1 MNDLLIPNYELIEKI
16 GEGGFGLVYKARQN
30 NTGQLVAIKVLKTG
44 LNAPKDAKQRARFER
59 ETKLSAQLHH
69 PHIVRLIDKGFTEKG
84 QPFAVF
90 EYIIGET
97 LKQRIILQQ
106 GISPVETKLLMSQ
119 VLDALISAHTL
130 GIAHRDMKPQ
140 NIMVTQTGA
149 KPYAKV
155 LDFGIGAFTQ
165 HSQDYQSIAFTSELI
180 GSPNYIAPEQLRG
193 EAPSV
198 KSDLY
203 AWGLILMECLT
214 GEPIING
221 QTLAEILT
229 KQASTDQVPLPG
241 FIAGHPLE
249 TFLRQVLEKNSQ
261 LRLSSSTKL
270 YEEFENIDFTTLNTI
285 DMSVDLDSGFTIN
298 NDLAQEAQSGQLSN
312 SLSSAINI
320 TNPVVDN
327 TPLLP
332 PQLLDYYSNSEV
344 HRATKYYIPTKW
356 QDLPPS
362 KENELRESLANIL
375 RAPVIPHL
383 LDRVFTPAK
392 SRQIDS
398 KFYLILADSGMGKT
412 TLMINLFVKWNKKRR
427 HKEMRLYPIA
437 SNKTWQEIEKIK
449 RLGKA
454 RDTILLL
461 DAFDED
467 YAAVENYQKRLE
479 QIIWLTEDFY
489 KIVITS
495 RTQFFPSKQEIL
507 EETRI
512 KTNAGYHRIQHM
524 FLSPFDDEDIE
535 RYLDKKFGSSLVFWN
550 QKRKKQARDIVKKA
564 PNLMVR
570 PMLLAYIDDLLDHE
584 KTYKYSFQIY
594 EEMVDKWIQREANRI
609 AGKTERANFSENL
622 YRFSIEVAV
631 HLYQNPINDEYVIH
645 YKDLD
650 AFAQEHQINLSR
662 VEMQSKSLLN
672 RNSKGFCK
680 FSHKSILEYFLMMN
694 YAQNLDFALSF
705 DFDKM
710 SLAKT
715 FHEEMVQHFLQTI
728 AFDKTFIFV
737 RANLKGADLSQANL
751 NNANLQGADLRGI
764 DLRKLNL
771 ESANLYYAILSQ
783 QQIDELKQANQSLDF
798 SNIVISKQAVD
809 QTN

>member
-1 MNDLLIPNYELIEKI
+1 MNNLAIPNYELIEKI
-16 GEGGFGLVYKARQN
+16 GEGGFGLVYKGRQS
-30 NTGQLVAIKVLKTG
+30 NTEQLVAIKILKTG
-44 LNAPKDAKQRARFER
+44 INNPENDKQRARFER

-69 PHIVRLIDKGFTEKG
+69 PHIVRLIDKGFTQEG

-90 EYIIGET
+90 EYIVGET
-97 LKQRIILQQ
+97 LKQRITLEQ
-106 GISPVETKLLMSQ
+106 GISPVETQLLMGQ
-119 VLDALISAHTL
+119 VLDALISAHAQ

-140 NIMVTQTGA
+140 NIMITQTGA
-149 KPYAKV
+149 KPYAKI
-155 LDFGIGAFTQ
+155 LDFGIGAFIQ
-165 HSQDYQSIAFTSELI
+165 DSQDYERVTFTSELI
-180 GSPNYIAPEQLRG
+180 GSPHYIAPEQLRG
-193 EAPSV
+193 ESPSV

-203 AWGLILMECLT
+203 AWGLILVECLT
-214 GEPIING
+214 GEPVING
-221 QTLAEILT
+221 HSLAEILT
-229 KQASTDQVPLPG
+229 KQASADQVPLPG
-241 FIAGHPLE
+241 FLAGHPLE
-249 TFLRQVLEKNSQ
+249 AFLRQVLEKNAQ
-261 LRLSSSTKL
+261 LRLGSSTKL
-270 YEEFENIDFTTLNTI
+270 HQTFENIDFGSLNTTNV
-285 DMSVDLDSGFTIN
+285 SLDKEAGFTLN
-298 NDLAQEAQSGQLSN
+298 NDLAQEAGAIQLSKDLP
-312 SLSSAINI
+312 STINI
-320 TNPVVDN
+320 SNPSIDN

-332 PQLLDYYSNSEV
+332 PRLLDYYSNSEV

-362 KENELRESLANIL
+362 KESELRESLANIL

-383 LDRVFTPAK
+383 FERVFTPVK
-392 SRQIDS
+392 SRQVDS

-412 TLMINLFVKWNKKRR
+412 TLMINLFAKWSKRKR

-489 KIVITS
+489 KIIITS

-512 KTNAGYHRIQHM
+512 KTNAGYHQIQHM
-524 FLSPFDDEDIE
+524 YLSPFDDEDIE
-535 RYLDKKFGSSLVFWN
+535 KYLDKKFGSSLIFWN
-550 QKRKKQARDIVKKA
+550 RKQKKQALNIVKKA

-570 PMLLAYIDDLLDHE
+570 PMLLAYIDDLLDNE
-584 KTYKYSFQIY
+584 KNYQYSFQIY

-609 AGKTERANFSENL
+609 AGKAERTNFSENL
-622 YRFSIEVAV
+622 YRFSIEVAT
-631 HLYQNPINDEYVIH
+631 HLYKHPINDEYVIH
-645 YKDLD
+645 YEDLD
-650 AFAQEHQINLSR
+650 AFAQEHHINLSR

-672 RNSKGFCK
+672 RNSRGFCK
-680 FSHKSILEYFLMMN
+680 FSHKSILEYFLMMH
-694 YAQNLDFALSF
+694 YAQNLEFALSF

-715 FHEEMVQHFLQTI
+715 FHWEMVQYFLKKI

-737 RANLKGADLSQANL
+737 RADLQGIDLSQL
-751 NNANLQGADLRGI
+751 DLRNANLQGTDLRGV
-764 DLRKLNL
+764 DLHTLNL
-771 ESANLYYAILSQ
+771 ETAHLNYAVLTQ
-783 QQIDELKQANQSLDF
+783 KQVVDLEKRGLSLDF
-798 SNIVISKQAVD
+798 SNIIIAK
-809 QTN
+809 